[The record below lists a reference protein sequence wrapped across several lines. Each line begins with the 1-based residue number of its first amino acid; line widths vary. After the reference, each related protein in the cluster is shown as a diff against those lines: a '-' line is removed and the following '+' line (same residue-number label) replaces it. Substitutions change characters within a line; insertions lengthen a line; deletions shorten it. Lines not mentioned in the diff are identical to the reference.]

1 MSELAEIEEI
11 RVPTGAIVGAGLL
24 ILSVIGLAVFAKV
37 THADRGGPR
46 LEPVTQAVAVRDLI
60 FKADPRNASAEM
72 DVVDAET
79 GREVKHFG
87 PTEGGFVRGSLRGLA
102 RLRTTQ
108 GISPE
113 EPYRLTEWPGGRM
126 TLQDRRTGMIVEV
139 NAFGVTSVEGYRAL
153 LLPPTP
159 PEPPQ

>member
-1 MSELAEIEEI
+1 MSDVAEIEEI

-24 ILSVIGLAVFAKV
+24 ILSVIALAIFARV

-46 LEPVTQAVAVRDLI
+46 LEPVTQAVGMRDLI
-60 FKADPRNASAEM
+60 FKTNPRDASAEM
-72 DVVDAET
+72 DVIDATT
-79 GREVKHFG
+79 GQTVRHFG

-108 GISPE
+108 GISPD

-153 LLPPTP
+153 LPHSNPA
-159 PEPPQ
+159 EPPK

>member
-1 MSELAEIEEI
+1 MNDAAEIEEI
-11 RVPTGAIVGAGLL
+11 RVPTGALVGAGLL
-24 ILSVIGLAVFAKV
+24 ILSGIGLAIFARV
-37 THADRGGPR
+37 THADRGAPR
-46 LEPVTQAVAVRDLI
+46 LEPVTQAVAMRDLI
-60 FKADPRNASAEM
+60 FRTDPRNASAEM
-72 DVVDAET
+72 EVIDATT
-79 GREVKHFG
+79 GQAVRHFG

-108 GISPE
+108 GIAPD

-139 NAFGVTSVEGYRAL
+139 NAFGVSSVEGYRAL
-153 LLPPTP
+153 LPHTNP